1 MWPGFDG
8 LGWILG
14 IDVRASA
21 SVAGDHPVVVIGRCG
36 LVWTNVVGT
45 TLAAN
50 SSQKRGLLVYIADRS
65 GRNEVAKRH
74 KVSVCRQV
82 TEQVNRQRNQYAHG
96 TTRSWASGI
105 TEDQLWEPHVVV
117 GMTPPRFLD
126 EFRYPAQGNNII
138 SGKYDGYVGATKR
151 IHDCLGGI
159 LQQLEGDISVSRDP
173 SEGVA

>member
-1 MWPGFDG
+1 M
-8 LGWILG
+8 
-14 IDVRASA
+14 
-21 SVAGDHPVVVIGRCG
+21 
-36 LVWTNVVGT
+36 
-45 TLAAN
+45 AAN

-74 KVSVCRQV
+74 KVSACRQV

-159 LQQLEGDISVSRDP
+159 LQQLEGDISVSGDP